1 MFIKLKIQNIFIYS
15 ILAIGLISIPSLLD
29 TVQAQINMTN
39 ATSSSLQNQTAAQT
53 AVAGANQTA
62 QTAQNQT
69 AVAGA
74 SANQTAQTAQNQTAV
89 AGASANQTIS
99 TETQALMTLDF
110 PELKGNLMDSK
121 DALANN
127 DTEEALTTV
136 TDVENQM
143 LVLKVK
149 PSFADDIQKVKD
161 SISKADINKALD
173 DLTKVQTDVLKAE
186 NEVFKAQLAN
196 PQLKVAQQDNDDN
209 QDEDGEDN

>member
-53 AVAGANQTA
+53 AVAG
-62 QTAQNQT
+62 
-69 AVAGA
+69 
-74 SANQTAQTAQNQTAV
+74 ANQTAQTAQNQTAV

-196 PQLKVAQQDNDDN
+196 PQLKVAQQDNNDN
-209 QDEDGEDN
+209 QDEDDEDNQDQEDENN

>member
-69 AVAGA
+69 AVAG
-74 SANQTAQTAQNQTAV
+74 ANQTAQTAQNQTAV

>member
-53 AVAGANQTA
+53 AVAGANE
-62 QTAQNQT
+62 
-69 AVAGA
+69 
-74 SANQTAQTAQNQTAV
+74 TAQTAQNQTAV

>member
-53 AVAGANQTA
+53 AVAGANE
-62 QTAQNQT
+62 
-69 AVAGA
+69 
-74 SANQTAQTAQNQTAV
+74 TAQTAQNQTAV

-99 TETQALMTLDF
+99 TEIQALMSLDF

-196 PQLKVAQQDNDDN
+196 PQLKVAQQDNNDN
-209 QDEDGEDN
+209 QDEDDEDNQDQEDENN

>member
-1 MFIKLKIQNIFIYS
+1 ML
-15 ILAIGLISIPSLLD
+15 
-29 TVQAQINMTN
+29 
-39 ATSSSLQNQTAAQT
+39 
-53 AVAGANQTA
+53 QTA

-69 AVAGA
+69 AVAG
-74 SANQTAQTAQNQTAV
+74 ANQTAQTAQNQTAV

-99 TETQALMTLDF
+99 TETQALMSLDF

>member
-39 ATSSSLQNQTAAQT
+39 ATSSSLQNQTAA
-53 AVAGANQTA
+53 AGANQTA

-69 AVAGA
+69 AA
-74 SANQTAQTAQNQTAV
+74 

-99 TETQALMTLDF
+99 TETQALMSLDF

-136 TDVENQM
+136 TDVENQV

-149 PSFADDIQKVKD
+149 PSFADDIQKLKD
-161 SISKADINKALD
+161 SISKTDINKALD

-196 PQLKVAQQDNDDN
+196 PQLKVSQQDNEDN
-209 QDEDGEDN
+209 QDEDDEDN

>member
-53 AVAGANQTA
+53 AVAG
-62 QTAQNQT
+62 
-69 AVAGA
+69 
-74 SANQTAQTAQNQTAV
+74 ANQTAQTAQNQTAV

-149 PSFADDIQKVKD
+149 PSFADDIQKLKD
-161 SISKADINKALD
+161 SISKTD

-196 PQLKVAQQDNDDN
+196 PQLKVSQQDNDDN
-209 QDEDGEDN
+209 QDEDDEDN

>member
-53 AVAGANQTA
+53 AVAG
-62 QTAQNQT
+62 
-69 AVAGA
+69 
-74 SANQTAQTAQNQTAV
+74 ANQTAQTAQNQTAV

>member
-53 AVAGANQTA
+53 AVAGANETA

-99 TETQALMTLDF
+99 TETQALMSLDF

>member
-1 MFIKLKIQNIFIYS
+1 LFIKLKIQNIFIYS

-39 ATSSSLQNQTAAQT
+39 ATSSSLQNQTAA
-53 AVAGANQTA
+53 G
-62 QTAQNQT
+62 
-69 AVAGA
+69 
-74 SANQTAQTAQNQTAV
+74 
-89 AGASANQTIS
+89 ANQTIS
-99 TETQALMTLDF
+99 AETQALMSIDF

-136 TDVENQM
+136 TDVENQV

-149 PSFADDIQKVKD
+149 PSFADDIQKLKD
-161 SISKADINKALD
+161 SISKTDINKALD

-196 PQLKVAQQDNDDN
+196 PQLKVSQDNDDN